1 MAIDVKSLTQ
11 IISDFRKLQSK
22 DSVSPESLGAILQ
35 RIADLLSTAG
45 TSDTVTAIQTLL
57 NGFKAAGQAVC
68 SIEQGAADRNNIL
81 ANIKAVDLGNGS
93 IATASNNLFI
103 KQATT
108 ERAGAMRAQQVVDLN
123 NARNRIAEIL
133 PLLEKIQAK
142 LGMTDGTKGLYN
154 TAQIAVAVVNGTLR
168 IYGAQQLIA
177 DGYVP
182 YLFRHTRKRNQW
194 GDKLVIE
201 AGGATK
207 KYCDKRK
214 GWNLYGSVHSVKISG
229 STLSFS
235 TNPKTEQTTVA
246 IGYSTS
252 PGALVTVHTRR
263 DGAPSI
269 GWGRSTI
276 SLLDP
281 KNPKKH
287 RMIRLRFAVGLAKK
301 MLPGRSLITTANLAS
316 SLAEFSIIYNPN
328 TKQWT
333 FGK

>member
-1 MAIDVKSLTQ
+1 
-11 IISDFRKLQSK
+11 
-22 DSVSPESLGAILQ
+22 
-35 RIADLLSTAG
+35 
-45 TSDTVTAIQTLL
+45 
-57 NGFKAAGQAVC
+57 
-68 SIEQGAADRNNIL
+68 
-81 ANIKAVDLGNGS
+81 
-93 IATASNNLFI
+93 
-103 KQATT
+103 
-108 ERAGAMRAQQVVDLN
+108 
-123 NARNRIAEIL
+123 
-133 PLLEKIQAK
+133 
-142 LGMTDGTKGLYN
+142 MTDGTKGLYN
-154 TAQIAVAVVNGTLR
+154 TAQISVAVVNGTLR

-252 PGALVTVHTRR
+252 PDALVTVHTRR
-263 DGAPSI
+263 DGTPSI